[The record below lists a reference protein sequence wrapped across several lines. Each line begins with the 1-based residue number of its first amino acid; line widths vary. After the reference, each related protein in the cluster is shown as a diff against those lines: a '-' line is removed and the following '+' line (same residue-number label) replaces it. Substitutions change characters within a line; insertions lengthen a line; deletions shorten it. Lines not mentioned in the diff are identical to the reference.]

1 MCQYNYLLISKNF
14 DIIFFNELNIFS
26 HFRIELWQH
35 FYNQLLI
42 MYIFVNSG
50 NTMNGSFQWTDAEFR
65 IDQVNIVTMN
75 ILELDMQHR

>member
-1 MCQYNYLLISKNF
+1 
-14 DIIFFNELNIFS
+14 
-26 HFRIELWQH
+26 
-35 FYNQLLI
+35 